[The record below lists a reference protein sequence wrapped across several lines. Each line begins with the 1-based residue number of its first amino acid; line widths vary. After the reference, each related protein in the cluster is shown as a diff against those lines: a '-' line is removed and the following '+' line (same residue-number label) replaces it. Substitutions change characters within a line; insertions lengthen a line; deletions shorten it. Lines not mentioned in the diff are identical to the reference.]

1 VPTVAAVVA
10 GITRTEPEVSNTTV
24 SAPVSHERLMP
35 AVVRRLDD
43 EGVLVA
49 ELTLRGSSLD
59 EVFLSLTGRRP
70 QETSTAEA
78 STEDPEGSVAA

>member
-1 VPTVAAVVA
+1 VRPSRPADVPAVIAVVTA
-10 GITRTEPEVSNTTV
+10 ITRAEPEVTNTTV
-24 SAPVSHERLMP
+24 TAPVSDERLMP

-43 EGVLVA
+43 EGVGVA

-70 QETSTAEA
+70 
-78 STEDPEGSVAA
+78 EDAEGSVAA

>member
-1 VPTVAAVVA
+1 VRPASPADVPAVAAVVA
-10 GITRTEPEVSNTTV
+10 GLTHAEPEIRNTTV
-24 SAPVSHERLMP
+24 TAPVSDERLMP

-59 EVFLSLTGRRP
+59 EVFLSLTGHRTR
-70 QETSTAEA
+70 EE
-78 STEDPEGSVAA
+78 SVA